1 MSRAKKYTAY
11 LMLLCVAAFFVRST
25 QLRPRIPRILPVFKE
40 GQTCSYKEEHWTR
53 GRMATIEEASDTRA
67 RRILDALGQGVN
79 QHRKQWE
86 FVFIVSSLEKLGML
100 QPGKRG
106 LDLCRI

>member
-1 MSRAKKYTAY
+1 
-11 LMLLCVAAFFVRST
+11 
-25 QLRPRIPRILPVFKE
+25 
-40 GQTCSYKEEHWTR
+40 
-53 GRMATIEEASDTRA
+53 MATVEEATDTRA

-106 LDLCRI
+106 LVFAAGSEL